1 MDYGSVAIEIAD
13 AADIPHLAGVQLRSA
28 LAGFAHIFPRS
39 IPKPNR
45 RGLEAEWAELIASSD
60 RSVIVANAETESVGV
75 VAYGPDRDGG
85 FGTDCILLR
94 LYVVPEHSGQGLG
107 SHLHDLAVAELRK
120 SGFTRA
126 RLWVLERNLVARRMY
141 ERRGWRLQHW
151 SRSDWPG
158 SGILELGYSLD
169 LDYSSAI

>member
-1 MDYGSVAIEIAD
+1 MGPGSVVIRVAT
-13 AADIPHLAGVQLRSA
+13 AADIPSLAGVQLRSA
-28 LAGFAHIFPRS
+28 LAGFAHIFPGS
-39 IPKPNR
+39 IPKPTQHELEFEWADLIAASDR
-45 RGLEAEWAELIASSD
+45 FAILAEVEAEP
-60 RSVIVANAETESVGV
+60 VGV
-75 VAYGPDRDGG
+75 VAYGTDREAG
-85 FGTDCILLR
+85 FGTDCMLLK
-94 LYVVPEHSGQGLG
+94 LYVVPEHRGLGLG
-107 SHLHDLAVAELRK
+107 SHLYDRAVAGLRS

-141 ERRGWRLQHW
+141 ERRGWRLQPW